1 MTRQTFTFTKWKV
14 AHQTHVRDMITGHD
28 TLFVMDV
35 NPDYLWSVYLG
46 SFAPEDNKMFRQR
59 REYDCGCCKTFIRQ
73 FGSVVAIGDD
83 GKIYTGWD
91 FNVPND
97 SPFYPVTRQL
107 AAAVLDSRVCDA
119 LVTKDITYGTDFNL
133 EVCETGT
140 IRWEHFRIQ
149 LPERLRYNGRE
160 TVETVMGKYRAM
172 RHVFNRGLTELSPD
186 ALDTILEL
194 IEEKTVPA
202 LRPFASNVQ
211 QFRGEIERYQ
221 ATPLPQREA
230 YVWKRSGQVV
240 DSVAGFHNTSV
251 GQLAQDLTTET
262 ELSEAIGKFVRM
274 VDPTNYRRST
284 VQPTQSMVD
293 KAIET
298 VRKLGLQPS
307 LDRRF
312 ATLRDIRVEDVA
324 WVASAARRVVTGELA
339 AFDGLAKDAG
349 NVKADKFKKI
359 PAISLA
365 EFMDNVLNGAKTVEL
380 LLESRHKGNA
390 MSLIAPADPDAS
402 PLFKWGN
409 NFCAA
414 FAGNV
419 SGKSQIAG
427 LVAER
432 GGKTDG
438 VVRFSIVWN
447 EEGRLNHSDLDAHC
461 LEPKGT
467 LIYYDHKVS
476 GRTGGKLDIDHIPTS
491 RGTHLVG
498 AENITYPSLNN
509 MVDGTYTFR
518 VHNFHYVAGQGFRVE
533 LVVGGDVYYYD
544 YGRLLDDGKKVLVAE
559 VTLHNGKLAVKHG
572 LQPQQSSSG
581 SVFGLAPNQWQPVT
595 VVTRSPNLWSNG
607 NGAGRQQVYFFL
619 DGAKSNENLS
629 GFFPE
634 YLLPELIPHRKVFS
648 ALANKMVVADSDDQL
663 SGIGFGGEKDT
674 ALLRV
679 DGKVYRVVFDE
690 L

>member
-1 MTRQTFTFTKWKV
+1 MTRQTFTQWKA
-14 AHQTHVRDMITGHD
+14 AHQKHVQDMIKGHN

-35 NPDYLWSVYLG
+35 NPDYLWSVYLD
-46 SFAPEDNKMFRQR
+46 SFAPADNKMFRQR

-73 FGSVVAIGDD
+73 FGSIVAIGDD

-91 FNVPND
+91 FDVPAD

-107 AAAVLDSRVCDA
+107 AAAVLDSHVSNA
-119 LVTKDITYGTDFNL
+119 LVTKDITYGTDFNF

-149 LPERLRYNGRE
+149 LPERLRYSGRE
-160 TVETVMGKYRAM
+160 TVETVMGRYRSM

-202 LRPFASNVQ
+202 LRQFASSVQ
-211 QFRGEIERYQ
+211 LFRREIERYQ
-221 ATPLPQREA
+221 AIPLPQREA
-230 YVWKRSGQVV
+230 YVWKRSRQVG
-240 DSVAGFHNTSV
+240 DSVAGFNNTSV
-251 GQLAQDLTTET
+251 GQLAQDLTAEM
-262 ELSEAIGKFVRM
+262 ELSEAIGKFVRI
-274 VDPTNYRRST
+274 VDPANYRRST

-293 KAIET
+293 KAVNA
-298 VRKLGLQPS
+298 VRELGLLSS

-312 ATLRDIRVEDVA
+312 ATLRDIHVEDVV
-324 WVASAARRVVTGELA
+324 WVASAARRVVTGELSV
-339 AFDGLAKDAG
+339 FDGLAKDTG
-349 NVKADKFKKI
+349 NVNADKFKRT
-359 PAISLA
+359 PAMSLA
-365 EFMDNVLNGAKTVEL
+365 DFMDDVLKGATTVEL

-390 MSLIAPADPDAS
+390 MSLIAPSEPDAAT
-402 PLFKWGN
+402 LFKWGN

-419 SGKSQIAG
+419 AGKSQIAG

-461 LEPKGT
+461 LEPQGT
-467 LIYYDHKVS
+467 LIYYGHKVS
-476 GRTGGKLDIDHIPTS
+476 GRTGGNLDIDHIPTS

-498 AENITYPSLNN
+498 AENITYPSLDK
-509 MVDGTYTFR
+509 MVDGTYTFK
-518 VHNFHYVAGQGFRVE
+518 VHNFNDVRGQGFRVE
-533 LVVGGDVYYYD
+533 LVVGGEVYSYD
-544 YGRLLDDGKKVLVAE
+544 HPNHLGNNKTVTVAE
-559 VTLHNGKLAVKHG
+559 VTLHHGNLTVKHG
-572 LQPQQSSSG
+572 LQPHQSSSG
-581 SVFGLAPNQWQPVT
+581 SVFGLATNQWQPVT

-619 DGAKSNENLS
+619 DGAKSNGNLS

-634 YLLPELIPHRKVFS
+634 YLLPELMPHRKVFS

-674 ALLRV
+674 AILRV

-690 L
+690 

>member
-1 MTRQTFTFTKWKV
+1 MTRQTFTQWKA
-14 AHQTHVRDMITGHD
+14 AHQKHVQDMIKGHD

-35 NPDYLWSVYLG
+35 NPDYLWAVYLG

-59 REYDCGCCKTFIRQ
+59 REFDCGCCKTFIRQ
-73 FGSVVAIGDD
+73 FGSIVAIGDD

-91 FNVPND
+91 FDVPTD

-107 AAAVLDSRVCDA
+107 AAAVLDSQVCNA

-149 LPERLRYNGRE
+149 LPERLRYSGRE
-160 TVETVMGKYRAM
+160 TVETVMGRYRSM

-202 LRPFASNVQ
+202 LRQFASNVQ
-211 QFRGEIERYQ
+211 SFRREMERYH
-221 ATPLPQREA
+221 AIPLPQRDA
-230 YVWKRSGQVV
+230 YVWKRSRQVG
-240 DSVAGFHNTSV
+240 DSVAGFNNTSI
-251 GQLAQDLTTET
+251 GQLAQDLTGGM
-262 ELSEAIGKFVRM
+262 ELSDAIGKFERM

-293 KAIET
+293 KAVDA
-298 VRKLGLQPS
+298 VRELGLLPS

-312 ATLRDIRVEDVA
+312 ATLRDIHVEDVA

-339 AFDGLAKDAG
+339 AFEGLAKDAC
-349 NVKADKFKKI
+349 NVKADKFKKT
-359 PAISLA
+359 PATPLA

-390 MSLIAPADPDAS
+390 MSLIAPSDPDAA

-467 LIYYDHKVS
+467 LIYYGHKVS
-476 GRTGGKLDIDHIPTS
+476 GRTGGNLDIDHIPTS

-498 AENITYPSLNN
+498 AENITYPSLDK
-509 MVDGTYTFR
+509 MVDGTYTFK
-518 VHNFHYVAGQGFRVE
+518 VHNFNDVRGQGFRVE
-533 LVVGGDVYYYD
+533 LVVGGEVYSYD
-544 YGRLLDDGKKVLVAE
+544 HPNHLGNNKTVTVAE
-559 VTLHNGKLAVKHG
+559 VTLHHGNLTVKHG
-572 LQPQQSSSG
+572 LQPHQSSSG
-581 SVFGLAPNQWQPVT
+581 SVFGLATNQWQPVT

-619 DGAKSNENLS
+619 DGAKSNGNLS

-634 YLLPELIPHRKVFS
+634 YLLPELMPHRKVFS

-674 ALLRV
+674 AILRV

-690 L
+690 